1 MSTPTLVPGHADPD
15 QKGFT
20 LLEMMIVVLI
30 IGIATTLA
38 SVSAFGNNTE
48 KALRQ
53 DAQRLAQLFSAAQ
66 VEARASGHG
75 IVWEHDQQGY
85 RFRRLPRRMMLPAR
99 LAARAQQPQDVA
111 LAGDS
116 VLRPREWSSRTP
128 VEVKVEPQEVLSFGP
143 DWITT
148 PVNLELRTDGIS
160 IRLLRLGNGRFV
172 VQQ

>member
-1 MSTPTLVPGHADPD
+1 MPILVPGHADPQ

-38 SVSAFGNNTE
+38 SVSAFGNNKE

-53 DAQRLAQLFSAAQ
+53 DAQRLAQLFTAAQ
-66 VEARASGHG
+66 VEARASGHSL
-75 IVWEHDQQGY
+75 IWEYDQQGY
-85 RFRRLPRRMMLPAR
+85 RFKRLPRRMILPAR
-99 LAARAQQPQDVA
+99 LAARAHHPEDLTLGA
-111 LAGDS
+111 DAM
-116 VLRPREWSSRTP
+116 LRPRKWSSRTP
-128 VEVKVEPQEVLSFGP
+128 VEVKISPREVLTFGP

-148 PVNLELRTDGIS
+148 PVNLELQAGDVA